1 MVSTLRRI
9 TTTNDFSEASVVE
22 EIMLK
27 NWLMTYASHRTMQLY
42 IQNVLIQHLV
52 QLCFRLEVTG
62 TTSSDPIANVVIWRP
77 QSIDERRELG
87 GTIQ

>member
-1 MVSTLRRI
+1 
-9 TTTNDFSEASVVE
+9 
-22 EIMLK
+22 
-27 NWLMTYASHRTMQLY
+27 MTYASHRTMQLY

-52 QLCFRLEVTG
+52 QLCFRLEMMWTP
-62 TTSSDPIANVVIWRP
+62 SSDSIANVVIWRP

>member
-22 EIMLK
+22 EIILK
-27 NWLMTYASHRTMQLY
+27 NWLMTYALHRTMQLY

-52 QLCFRLEVTG
+52 QLCFRLEVMWTPN
-62 TTSSDPIANVVIWRP
+62 SDPIANVVIWRP